1 MTVLLDTSVWVDFFN
16 GHASREAEMLAG
28 FIEDEVDIVTRG
40 VVMAEFFQGIRN
52 RGSLK
57 SLEPF
62 FRNMNCLTPL
72 EPESYLASTVLY
84 RNLRRRGISVR
95 STMDCLIARLA
106 EAGVFLLAKD
116 RDMRHI
122 LASGLCG
129 ARSVP
134 GGSLPRGSLAQ
145 G

>member
-1 MTVLLDTSVWVDFFN
+1 
-16 GHASREAEMLAG
+16 MLAG
-28 FIEDEVDIVTRG
+28 FIEDEVDIVNWG
-40 VVMAEFFQGIRN
+40 VVRAEFFQGISH

-57 SLEPF
+57 SSEPF
-62 FRNMNCLTPL
+62 FRDMNCLTPL
-72 EPESYLASTVLY
+72 EPESYLASTALY

-95 STMDCLIARLA
+95 STIDCLIARLA
-106 EAGVFLLAKD
+106 EEAAVFLLAKD

-134 GGSLPRGSLAQ
+134 GGSLAQ